1 MVDGGLPMDPWKSCW
16 HHPPGIYGMA
26 DELIIVFE
34 NVGIQTLGVSSWI
47 QSIIMIA
54 CWHQIEMVDTHG
66 AFTAHLR
73 CKCQQICF
81 SCRPISD
88 WFHKPR
94 LIDARC
100 QPPEKWSYA
109 IKHIIKLDDWVAHS
123 LGHPGF
129 NLHPPRYPKGSVSCT
144 AASRPATCQHLG
156 VKIVKSECPW
166 APEFVWKFK
175 GQNLIT
181 GSSSFNLWKLP
192 WLVGIPHVQTHIHT
206 HP

>member
-1 MVDGGLPMDPWKSCW
+1 MRPPILRASSHHVSQGMNITNSSWISAAQHPRRLVRMVDGGLPMDPWKSCW

-144 AASRPATCQHLG
+144 AASELHGCKAVQRPVNTWG
-156 VKIVKSECPW
+156 W
-166 APEFVWKFK
+166 R
-175 GQNLIT
+175 
-181 GSSSFNLWKLP
+181 
-192 WLVGIPHVQTHIHT
+192 
-206 HP
+206 